1 MNTNDCNALEQ
12 QSAVKPVGGGECAS
26 HKPLPT
32 PEELIDEL
40 TETIGLNIFLLPTED
55 EIKEYL
61 VESVGNRTTQQIYAD
76 REEFV
81 ADAAYELRFYNYPVL
96 REAALEAIELSC
108 EGCVSPQEQAK
119 SDSSGV

>member
-1 MNTNDCNALEQ
+1 MNTKDSNALEQ
-12 QSAVKPVGGGECAS
+12 QSAVKPDGGGECAS

-40 TETIGLNIFLLPTED
+40 TETIGRCIFLLPTED
-55 EIKEYL
+55 EIKECL
-61 VESVGNRTTQQIYAD
+61 VESIGNRSTQEIFAD

-81 ADAAYELRFYNYPVL
+81 ADAAFELRFYNYPVL
-96 REAALEAIELSC
+96 REAAMEAIEASC
-108 EGCVSPQEQAK
+108 KGCVSPQEQAK